1 MYVSVCLCVFEMT
14 EKHIGWSVV
23 LPKAHPDIIT
33 APAYPEIHPEA
44 AAPFKQNV
52 PWERP
57 ESNLNLWI
65 HDLAFMKRLL
75 SP

>member
-1 MYVSVCLCVFEMT
+1 MSGCARVCLPVFGRT
-14 EKHIGWSVV
+14 EKLIGWIIV

-33 APAYPEIHPEA
+33 APSHPGIHPEE

-57 ESNLNLWI
+57 ESNLNL
-65 HDLAFMKRLL
+65 
-75 SP
+75 